1 MSMDFSEQ
9 LLFTLPLYLGP
20 LLIFALIDFIR
31 GTRGYRVNDTLTNA
45 TIALG
50 NLGFTFI
57 LVVGIIAVY
66 NYLYSNFALFD
77 LDQTTGLTWLI
88 AFIFYDFCFYWNHR
102 VHHAISIFW
111 VDHIVHHTAENLNF
125 GVSIRNSYF
134 MEVTMW
140 LTFIPM
146 ALFGISI
153 EVFLAV
159 SYTQMTWAFLI
170 HTKYLK
176 HTPRLDKIF
185 NTPSLHRVHHARNT
199 KYIDK
204 NFGGIFI
211 IWDRLFGTYQRES
224 DKFPVT
230 YGVRESIKSFS
241 PLMIN
246 TQYLRI
252 IVKKFRHSN
261 TLIDKLKSIFYSP
274 GWLPEGLSKTECL
287 GKIADIPSKDFNP
300 KNPPLSATVKLS
312 CMLRFVVIL
321 AVFSYLMLHFYD
333 LPWLQTTGLSILF
346 FWLCHYNGIVFDGV
360 KVTWKSEALSQI
372 LIVLSGLAG
381 LGYTPTNIVS
391 AAIIFTSFVSFVC
404 YTLHNSK
411 PSQSSKNRLLSA
423 LTE

>member
-1 MSMDFSEQ
+1 MSTDFSEQ

-20 LLIFALIDFIR
+20 LFIFALIDFVR
-31 GTRGYRVNDTLTNA
+31 STRGYRVNDTLTNA

-57 LVVGIIAVY
+57 LVAGIIAMY
-66 NYLYSNFALFD
+66 NYLYSNFSLFT
-77 LDQTTGLTWLI
+77 LDQTSVTTWLI

-102 VHHAISIFW
+102 VHHAIGIFW
-111 VDHIVHHTAENLNF
+111 VDHIVHHTAENFNF

-146 ALFGISI
+146 ALAGISI

-170 HTKYLK
+170 HHKKLK
-176 HTPRLDKIF
+176 HTPRLDKVF

-211 IWDRLFGTYQRES
+211 IWDRLFGTYQTES
-224 DKFPVT
+224 ESVPVT
-230 YGVRESIKSFS
+230 YGVRESIQSFS

-246 TQYLRI
+246 IQYLKVI
-252 IVKKFRHSN
+252 IKKFTHSK

-274 GWLPEGLSKTECL
+274 GWLPAGLTKTECL
-287 GKIADIPSKDFNP
+287 GKIADIPCKYFKP
-300 KNPPLSATVKLS
+300 KNSPLTATMKLS
-312 CMLRFVVIL
+312 CILRFIVIL
-321 AVFSYLMLHFYD
+321 VVFTYLMWNFYD
-333 LPWLQTTGLSILF
+333 LPWLQTTALSCLF

-360 KVTWKSEALSQI
+360 KITWKSEVLSQF
-372 LIVLSGLAG
+372 LIILSGITG
-381 LGYTPTNIVS
+381 LGYTSVNIVS
-391 AAIIFTSFVSFVC
+391 AAIIFTSFVSFIC
-404 YTLHNSK
+404 YTLHHSP
-411 PSQSSKNRLLSA
+411 PSHSRKNRLLSA